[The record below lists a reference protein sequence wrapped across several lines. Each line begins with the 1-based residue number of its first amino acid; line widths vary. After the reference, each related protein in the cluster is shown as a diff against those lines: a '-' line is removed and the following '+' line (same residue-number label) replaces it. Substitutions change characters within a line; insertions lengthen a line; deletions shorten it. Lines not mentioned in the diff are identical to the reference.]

1 MAIFL
6 VSPISNYSIEWFNH
20 SPSEIEILLVQTL
33 IASVLIMIFGE
44 IIPKAIFRAQ
54 ADFMMN
60 VIAVPLRI
68 FYYVLRPLI
77 GLANSSSNVL
87 IKWFVPDAEKT
98 ESFIVGKMWS

>member
-1 MAIFL
+1 
-6 VSPISNYSIEWFNH
+6 
-20 SPSEIEILLVQTL
+20 
-33 IASVLIMIFGE
+33 
-44 IIPKAIFRAQ
+44 
-54 ADFMMN
+54 MMN

-98 ESFIVGKMWS
+98 ESFYRRQDVELIFKELKEGGEVATLMKMTPKFCRTCSSYLTCA